1 MTMKKSKKT
10 DKKLMVFPK
19 SQLFT
24 YLRSGKFKALSDDW
38 KHERMTLAFDYE
50 LIVVTEG
57 TLFLR
62 YMDEDF
68 TVLTGE
74 YLILPP
80 SDSVRIGIKK
90 AYCSF
95 YWLHFTVDSGLF
107 PATIYPSQLPS
118 IERANC
124 FLMPQTA
131 AVPRLEKMIVKMK
144 QLQDLERNNYPDI
157 SLNAECTAILTDL
170 FGQLRAEL
178 PKDEDPIGNKQIYS
192 DITDYIR
199 RNISENLKITDIAN
213 AFGYSPK
220 YLSHLFSEVRGTSLK
235 QFITSIKIE
244 TASFYLTDSDKTIT
258 EIAAE
263 VGFSDVH
270 NFSRTFK
277 RVAGLTPSE
286 YRNTYSK
293 RLLYHT

>member
-1 MTMKKSKKT
+1 MKKNKKAE
-10 DKKLMVFPK
+10 KRLMVFPK
-19 SQLFT
+19 NQLFK
-24 YLRSGKFKALSDDW
+24 YLRSGKFKALSDNW
-38 KHERMTLAFDYE
+38 KHENMPLSFDYE

-68 TVLTGE
+68 TVLSGE
-74 YLILPP
+74 YLVLPP
-80 SDSVRIGIKK
+80 SDSVRSGIKE

-95 YWLHFTVDSGLF
+95 YWLHFTVDSGNF
-107 PATIYPSQLPS
+107 PARIYPVERPS
-118 IERANC
+118 IERADC

-131 AVPRLEKMIVKMK
+131 GVPRLEKMIVKMK

-170 FGQLRAEL
+170 FGQLQAEL
-178 PKDEDPIGNKQIYS
+178 PKDADPLGNKQIYS
-192 DITDYIR
+192 DIADYIR
-199 RNISENLKITDIAN
+199 RHISKNLKTTDIAD

-244 TASFYLTDSDKTIT
+244 TASFYLTDSDRTIT
-258 EIAAE
+258 EIATE
-263 VGFSDVH
+263 VGFSDMH
-270 NFSRTFK
+270 NFTRTFK
-277 RVAGLTPSE
+277 RVTGLTPSA